1 MYKSVISLLSCFA
14 AGVFLATCLLDLFPE
29 VKEQMSAV
37 LNQANIQTPFPVP
50 EFLLTFGLFLVLLVE
65 QIVLMAKEKPRVAHK
80 SVLNYGGGSARR
92 YDGNTYEDD
101 ILRSD
106 ITERSS
112 LLRSDSDYETTVEED
127 HYDADEE
134 TKETP
139 TEDPNEHSMIRS
151 FILLAALSL
160 HSVFEGLA
168 VGLQPNTHQVL
179 QIFIA
184 LVLHKCILAFSLG
197 LNLVQ
202 SKLSISAIIKSN
214 LTFCVMSP
222 LGIGIGIAITD
233 FTDSLASSL
242 VSGILQGLASGTFLY
257 IVFLE
262 ILPYELSA
270 KRRYPNRMLKV
281 LLLLLGY
288 SAVALI
294 QFLDPTTVNE
304 NSDSPAHPA
313 KTFH

>member
-29 VKEQMSAV
+29 VKEQMSSV

-65 QIVLMAKEKPRVAHK
+65 QIVLMAKEKPRSAHK
-80 SVLNYGGGSARR
+80 FVYDVGSVTR
-92 YDGNTYEDD
+92 YDGSAYEDD

-127 HYDADEE
+127 AEE
-134 TKETP
+134 ENNTTP

-168 VGLQPNTHQVL
+168 VGLQPSTHQVL

-294 QFLDPTTVNE
+294 QFLDPTAVNQ

>member
-1 MYKSVISLLSCFA
+1 
-14 AGVFLATCLLDLFPE
+14 
-29 VKEQMSAV
+29 MSNV
-37 LNQANIQTPFPVP
+37 LYQANIQTPFPVP
-50 EFLLTFGLFLVLLVE
+50 EFLLTFGLFIVLLVE
-65 QIVLMAKEKPRVAHK
+65 QIVLMAKEKTTVPRKVT
-80 SVLNYGGGSARR
+80 NYDSG
-92 YDGNTYEDD
+92 TYEDD

-106 ITERSS
+106 ASDRSA
-112 LLRSDSDYETTVEED
+112 LLGSESEYETT
-127 HYDADEE
+127 ADEE
-134 TKETP
+134 HYGVEEEANAP
-139 TEDPNEHSMIRS
+139 PAEDPNNHSMIRS

-168 VGLQPNTHQVL
+168 VGLQPNSHQVL
-179 QIFIA
+179 QIFLA

-202 SKLSISAIIKSN
+202 SKLSFPAIVKSN
-214 LTFCVMSP
+214 LTFCIMSP

-233 FTDSLASSL
+233 ITDSLAASL

-262 ILPYELSA
+262 ILPYEFSA

-288 SAVALI
+288 SAIALI
-294 QFLDPTTVNE
+294 QFLDPTAVHQ
-304 NSDSPAHPA
+304 NSETPAEPA
-313 KTFH
+313 KTFIWF